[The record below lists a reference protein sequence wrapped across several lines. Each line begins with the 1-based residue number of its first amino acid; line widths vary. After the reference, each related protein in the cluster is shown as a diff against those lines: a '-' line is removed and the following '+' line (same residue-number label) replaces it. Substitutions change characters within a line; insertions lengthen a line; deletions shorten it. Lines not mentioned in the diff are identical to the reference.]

1 MTTILEALK
10 TLYAA
15 LGGTAADVADIT
27 TISGLILAIAEL
39 KESEA
44 SQDSAE
50 NSVVPDNTSDPET
63 SDPEITNP

>member
-44 SQDSAE
+44 SQDSVE
-50 NSVVPDNTSDPET
+50 NSVEPDNTSDPEA
-63 SDPEITNP
+63 SDPEATNP